1 MFKAIPVLFIKIWN
15 NKKLAHIYR
24 KAYNNL
30 TLSSVNIKQKINLK
44 KSHKKT
50 IQTPLQNFIGVLA
63 LYKIITESVKLDL
76 K

>member
-24 KAYNNL
+24 KTYNL
-30 TLSSVNIKQKINLK
+30 TLRIVNVKQTIILK
-44 KSHKKT
+44 SQGNYT
-50 IQTPLQNFIGVLA
+50 NTFTNFIGVLA
-63 LYKIITESVKLDL
+63 LYKIITESVKLDF